1 MAIYIR
7 NIQNIST
14 VISQET
20 IRPQNTPL
28 KFQQKS
34 LPGRKSEWTYFSEN
48 IAFNSNK
55 FYNKNEWQIIESKN
69 HNFITKCSSLI
80 VAARIE
86 HFIRSSLERRGFL
99 WLTWYSLWSA
109 EAKEGAQSRAWMQEL
124 KQRPWRN
131 AAHWLPSS
139 GLLGYSCSQG
149 PPAQV

>member
-48 IAFNSNK
+48 ITLNSNK
-55 FYNKNEWQIIESKN
+55 FYNKNELQIIES
-69 HNFITKCSSLI
+69 
-80 VAARIE
+80 
-86 HFIRSSLERRGFL
+86 
-99 WLTWYSLWSA
+99 
-109 EAKEGAQSRAWMQEL
+109 
-124 KQRPWRN
+124 
-131 AAHWLPSS
+131 
-139 GLLGYSCSQG
+139 
-149 PPAQV
+149 